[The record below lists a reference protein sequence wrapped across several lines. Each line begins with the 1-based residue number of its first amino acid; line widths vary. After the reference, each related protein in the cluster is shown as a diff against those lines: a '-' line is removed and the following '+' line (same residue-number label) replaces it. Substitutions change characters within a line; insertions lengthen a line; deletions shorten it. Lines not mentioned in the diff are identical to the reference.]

1 MKYIIKMHYA
11 HIYST
16 KPFQYQS
23 VLLQSLKLVFELNI
37 KFSKDIHKQTR
48 QNIDYTC
55 SYSCTMDPARAY
67 TLAGLP
73 HTGCRPSCL
82 LRMGVR

>member
-1 MKYIIKMHYA
+1 MKMHYA

-37 KFSKDIHKQTR
+37 KFSKDIHLYINKTKYRLYLFIQLHHGSSEG
-48 QNIDYTC
+48 IHLGWV
-55 SYSCTMDPARAY
+55 A
-67 TLAGLP
+67 P
-73 HTGCRPSCL
+73 HWVPP
-82 LRMGVR
+82 

>member
-23 VLLQSLKLVFELNI
+23 VLLQSLRLVFELNI
-37 KFSKDIHKQTR
+37 KFSKDIHKQDKT
-48 QNIDYTC
+48 
-55 SYSCTMDPARAY
+55 
-67 TLAGLP
+67 
-73 HTGCRPSCL
+73 
-82 LRMGVR
+82 

>member
-1 MKYIIKMHYA
+1 MKFIMKMHYA

-37 KFSKDIHKQTR
+37 KFSKDIHEQDK
-48 QNIDYTC
+48 I
-55 SYSCTMDPARAY
+55 
-67 TLAGLP
+67 
-73 HTGCRPSCL
+73 
-82 LRMGVR
+82 